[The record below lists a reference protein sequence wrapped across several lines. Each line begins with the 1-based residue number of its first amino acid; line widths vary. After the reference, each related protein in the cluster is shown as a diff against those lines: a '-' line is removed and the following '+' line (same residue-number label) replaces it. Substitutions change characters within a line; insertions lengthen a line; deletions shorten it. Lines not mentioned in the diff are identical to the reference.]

1 MTKFEILVENCRQ
14 SLIALDQWVNTL
26 GGIFHSI
33 LDICRLSKTPSEI
46 YYADETLSAH
56 SYRDYKN
63 SVRTWPKKFID
74 SLFFFDKNHCEESYE
89 SEIEKR
95 QLPPE
100 YREKK

>member
-14 SLIALDQWVNTL
+14 SLIALDQWGNTL

-33 LDICRLSKTPSEI
+33 LDICSLSKTPSEI

-56 SYRDYKN
+56 SFRDHKN
-63 SVRTWPKKFID
+63 GIRMWPKKFID
-74 SLFFFDKNHCEESYE
+74 ALFFFDKNHCEESYE
-89 SEIEKR
+89 SEIERR

-100 YREKK
+100 YREKE

>member
-14 SLIALDQWVNTL
+14 SLIAIDQWVNTL
-26 GGIFHSI
+26 GGILHSI
-33 LDICRLSKTPSEI
+33 LDICQLSRTPSEV

-63 SVRTWPKKFID
+63 SVRMWPMKIID
-74 SLFFFDKNHCEESYE
+74 NLFFFDKNHCEESYE
-89 SEIEKR
+89 SEIERR